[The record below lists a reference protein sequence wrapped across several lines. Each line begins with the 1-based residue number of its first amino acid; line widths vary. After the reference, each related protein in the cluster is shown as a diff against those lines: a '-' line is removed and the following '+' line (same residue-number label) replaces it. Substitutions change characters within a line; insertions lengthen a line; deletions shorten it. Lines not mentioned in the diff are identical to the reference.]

1 MKNKT
6 LSDYLKQL
14 PARRQ
19 KKIEARAREI
29 RAEELSLRELRKALR
44 CSQET
49 VADVLG
55 VKQAEVS
62 KMERR
67 TDMYL
72 STLRR
77 YVEAMGGRLDLMA
90 SFPKLKP
97 ILIKEL
103 SSIELIA
110 DHEHALQKKGLT
122 HRKTIVSAR
131 KRAHA

>member
-1 MKNKT
+1 MKSKT
-6 LSDYLKQL
+6 LNDYLKQL
-14 PARRQ
+14 PLKRQ

-29 RAEELSLRELRKALR
+29 RAEELSLQELRKALR

-49 VADVLG
+49 VAEILG
-55 VKQAEVS
+55 VKQAEIS

-77 YVEAMGGRLDLMA
+77 YIEAMGGQLDLVA

-97 ILIKEL
+97 IRIREL
-103 SSIELIA
+103 SSMELI
-110 DHEHALQKKGLT
+110 E
-122 HRKTIVSAR
+122 RAR
-131 KRAHA
+131 KEVTRKKLLS